1 MVFRYGDGVPLQPLG
16 AVTRC
21 LRDKLGVLRGH
32 VTLLQTIVL
41 QQ

>member
-1 MVFRYGDGVPLQPLG
+1 MVFRCGDGVPLQPLG

-32 VTLLQTIVL
+32 VTAVV
-41 QQ
+41 